1 MRNPPSLAARTAGG
15 TGVLQ
20 QVRTATRAAHD
31 AIDALLPFGLRDL
44 PSYRRYLGALLPL
57 AEWLARADRGAWP
70 EAAGAWHDAARLEC
84 LRADCA
90 RLGVD
95 AAADG
100 ESRPHGWLHWLGGC
114 YVIEGSALG
123 ARLLSGHAAEL
134 ARADAGVREAR
145 RFLAHITS
153 EPPRWRRFV
162 HLLDAL
168 PEGDAAAVATGA
180 RDGFAIVHARLVNGG
195 TPA

>member
-1 MRNPPSLAARTAGG
+1 MRNPPLHAARPAGG
-15 TGVLQ
+15 TGVLA
-20 QVRTATRAAHD
+20 QVRTATRATHD
-31 AIDALLPFGLRDL
+31 AIDTLLPFGLRDL
-44 PSYRRYLGALLPL
+44 ASYRRYLGALLPL
-57 AEWLARADRGAWP
+57 AEWLAGPERGSWP
-70 EAAGAWHDAARLEC
+70 EAASSWHDAGRLDC

-95 AAADG
+95 AAPAGDPPP
-100 ESRPHGWLHWLGGC
+100 SWLHWLGGC

-123 ARLLSGHAAEL
+123 ARLLSRHAAEL
-134 ARADAGVREAR
+134 AKADPGVREAR

-168 PEGDAAAVATGA
+168 PESDAAAVASGA
-180 RDGFAIVHARLVNGG
+180 RDGFAIVHARLAHGG